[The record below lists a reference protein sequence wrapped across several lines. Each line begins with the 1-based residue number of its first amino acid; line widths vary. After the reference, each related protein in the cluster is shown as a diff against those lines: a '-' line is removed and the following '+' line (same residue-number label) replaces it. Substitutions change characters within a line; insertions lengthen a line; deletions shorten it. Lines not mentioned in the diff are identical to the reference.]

1 MEAIPAQIAM
11 QMAITQKNAAM
22 GMIKQS
28 AQMQQQIVDML
39 SVAASSRGGNLNIT
53 A

>member
-1 MEAIPAQIAM
+1 M

-22 GMIKQS
+22 NMIKQS

-39 SVAASSRGGNLNIT
+39 AVAASGRGGNVDFS